1 MKMERKKTT
10 KTTPKELV
18 QNGAEHN
25 VLITMLALQLALFD
39 HLLIQAQFS
48 FFTTTANYIY
58 NTDKLKTITVRK
70 KAYMFPTHFP
80 IYSNI

>member
-1 MKMERKKTT
+1 MERKKPT

-39 HLLIQAQFS
+39 HLLI
-48 FFTTTANYIY
+48 
-58 NTDKLKTITVRK
+58 
-70 KAYMFPTHFP
+70 
-80 IYSNI
+80 